1 MLYNF
6 YDKGVAMVGYD
17 FDKTIYNGDSFI
29 DFYLFVLLRFPYLII
44 ILPFQLIAMAFVCG
58 DKKRIKEIF
67 AFYLRL
73 VPNKE
78 RLVVRF
84 WKKNVRK
91 LKYGLIKDVCT
102 DDVVISASPKF
113 IVNVAVK
120 ATGVQNCI
128 ATNMDIKSGRIVGK
142 NCYGKVK
149 LERFGQDFPNIKLD
163 AFYSDSLSDLPMKA
177 VSRDFYLV
185 SGENVEKCKI
195 D

>member
-1 MLYNF
+1 
-6 YDKGVAMVGYD
+6 MVGYD

-44 ILPFQLIAMAFVCG
+44 ILPFQLIAMALVCS
-58 DKKRIKEIF
+58 DKKRVKEVL

-78 RLVVRF
+78 RLIVRF
-84 WKKNVRK
+84 WERNVRK
-91 LKYGLIKDVCT
+91 LKYALIRDMSA
-102 DDVVISASPKF
+102 DDIVISASPKF
-113 IVNVAVK
+113 IVNVAVR
-120 ATGVQNCI
+120 AIGVQNCI
-128 ATNMDIKSGRIVGK
+128 ATDMDIKSGKIAGK

-149 LERFGQDFPNIKLD
+149 LERFGQDFPNMKLD

-177 VSRDFYLV
+177 VSGDFYLV
-185 SGENVEKCKI
+185 SGENVEKCKV